1 MHERDQYAK
10 QVERLTA
17 SQTLRSSE
25 SLCRLLRYLAAYAL
39 EHPGEPLK
47 EYQIAVEAFG
57 RPPDFD
63 PQLDSTIRV
72 QAGRL
77 RQKLAEYYAGE
88 GAEDSILVELP
99 KGTHT
104 LAFHPR
110 GHGSAK
116 FHAGGEGEPLNGH
129 EFAAAPD
136 ARSSWWLSKPVQ
148 IGVLALMVVAVAL
161 GLIAIF
167 HHPATAVSTSAVVAP
182 PPALTALDHLWRPF
196 LADPEEP
203 IVVYSNALFV
213 GRPETGLRY
222 YQPGRD
228 SPDHIFDQYTGVG
241 EVMAVH
247 DLDDLFAR
255 FEHRVVVK
263 RGELFTLDDVQDNNL
278 IFIGSPSENLTLREI
293 PGTEDFVFH
302 RMTTGPRKGDLA
314 ILNVDPNPGE
324 QSAYLASP
332 SDQPMTRDYAVV
344 ALMHALNPAHWVMIL
359 AGTTTFGTQGAVQ
372 YVSQE
377 ANVKDLLL
385 RLSVDPTGA
394 LSPFE
399 ALLQI
404 EVTKGVP
411 VQEKLLSVRERPSQ

>member
-1 MHERDQYAK
+1 MHERDQYTK
-10 QVERLTA
+10 QVERLTN
-17 SQTLRSSE
+17 SQTLRGSE
-25 SLCRLLRYLAAYAL
+25 SLCRLLRYLAACAL
-39 EHPGEPLK
+39 EHPGAPLK

-77 RQKLAEYYAGE
+77 RQKLSEYYAGE
-88 GAEDSILVELP
+88 GADDSTLVELP
-99 KGTHT
+99 KGTYT
-104 LAFHPR
+104 LSFHPR
-110 GHGSAK
+110 GHGALK
-116 FHAGGEGEPLNGH
+116 FHGTGEGEALNGH
-129 EFAAAPD
+129 ESAAAPD
-136 ARSSWWLSKPVQ
+136 ARSGWWSSKPTQ
-148 IGVLALMVVAVAL
+148 IVAFALIGLAVAL
-161 GLIAIF
+161 GAIAVF
-167 HHPATAVSTSAVVAP
+167 HHPRSTASTSAVVAP
-182 PPALTALDHLWRPF
+182 PPALTALDKLWRPF

-203 IVVYSNALFV
+203 VVVYSNALFV

-222 YQPGRD
+222 YEPERD

-247 DLDDLFAR
+247 DLDNLFFHFQR
-255 FEHRVVVK
+255 GVVVK
-263 RGELFTLDDVQDNNL
+263 RGELFTLDDVQNNNL

-293 PGTEDFVFH
+293 PGTEEFVFH
-302 RMTTGPRKGDLA
+302 RMTSGPRKGDLA
-314 ILNVDPNPGE
+314 ILNVHSNPGE

-332 SDQPMTRDYAVV
+332 SDQPMKRDYAVV
-344 ALMHALNPAHWVMIL
+344 ALMRALNPAHWVMIL

-377 ANVKDLLL
+377 DNVKYLLL
-385 RLSVDPTGA
+385 RLSVGRNGA

-404 EVTKGVP
+404 DVTSGVP
-411 VQEKLLSVRERPSQ
+411 VQEKLLSVRERPAQ